1 MAQAPQ
7 KSAAKKTAAKKPAAK
22 KTAGKKTVVLKQTKS
37 AIRRVEAQAAT
48 LRGLGFRRVG
58 HTVEVEDTPMT
69 RGMIRAVAHMI
80 EIVEERG

>member
-1 MAQAPQ
+1 MA
-7 KSAAKKTAAKKPAAK
+7 KAAKKMS
-22 KTAGKKTVVLKQTKS
+22 GKKSIVLKQTKS

>member
-1 MAQAPQ
+1 MA
-7 KSAAKKTAAKKPAAK
+7 KAAKKTA
-22 KTAGKKTVVLKQTKS
+22 TRKTVVLKQTKS

>member
-1 MAQAPQ
+1 MKAV
-7 KSAAKKTAAKKPAAK
+7 
-22 KTAGKKTVVLKQTKS
+22 AGKKVIVLTQTKS

>member
-1 MAQAPQ
+1 M
-7 KSAAKKTAAKKPAAK
+7 AAKKTI
-22 KTAGKKTVVLKQTKS
+22 VLKQTKS
-37 AIRRVEAQAAT
+37 AIRRVEQQAAT

-69 RGMIRAVAHMI
+69 RGMIRTVAHMV

>member
-1 MAQAPQ
+1 MA
-7 KSAAKKTAAKKPAAK
+7 KGAKKK
-22 KTAGKKTVVLKQTKS
+22 VLVLRQTKS

-48 LRGLGFRRVG
+48 LRGLGFRRIG

-69 RGMIRAVAHMI
+69 RGMLRAVSHMV

>member
-1 MAQAPQ
+1 MAE
-7 KSAAKKTAAKKPAAK
+7 AAKKPAAK
-22 KTAGKKTVVLKQTKS
+22 KTAAKKSSAGKKTIVIKQTKS

-48 LRGLGFRRVG
+48 LRGLGFRRIG

-69 RGMIRAVAHMI
+69 RGMIRAVGHMI

>member
-1 MAQAPQ
+1 MA
-7 KSAAKKTAAKKPAAK
+7 TAAKKKPS
-22 KTAGKKTVVLKQTKS
+22 GKKTIVLKQTKS

>member
-1 MAQAPQ
+1 MA
-7 KSAAKKTAAKKPAAK
+7 KAAKKTG
-22 KTAGKKTVVLKQTKS
+22 GKKVIVLKQTKS